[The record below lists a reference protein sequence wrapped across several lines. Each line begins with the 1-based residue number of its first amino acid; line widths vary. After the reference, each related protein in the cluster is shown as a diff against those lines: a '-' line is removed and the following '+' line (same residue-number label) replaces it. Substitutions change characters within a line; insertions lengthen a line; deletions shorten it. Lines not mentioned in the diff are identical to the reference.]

1 MATRASPAASSWLAA
16 ALALLAPGAAHAA
29 DAPAAN
35 EQMQTCFAC
44 HGPEGNS
51 IVPEIPSLAG
61 QPPLFLSNELFQYR
75 EGDRTNEMMSPVAK
89 PLTNADLNRLAAY
102 FSAQKP
108 AEPKRPADAS
118 IAPAAQDLIVRNRC
132 NNCHGPQL
140 AGLQQMP
147 RLAGQQQEYLAAQL
161 RAFRGGTRKDLDG
174 QMAQAAQPLTDA
186 DIDLLANYLSALRA
200 P

>member
-1 MATRASPAASSWLAA
+1 MAARALRSANRLFGA
-16 ALALLAPGAAHAA
+16 ALALLAPGAAFAA
-29 DAPAAN
+29 DVPAAS
-35 EQMQTCFAC
+35 EQVQACFAC
-44 HGPEGNS
+44 HGPQGNS
-51 IVPEIPSLAG
+51 VNPAIPSLAG
-61 QPPLFLSNELFQYR
+61 QPPLFVSNELYQLR
-75 EGDRTNEMMSPVAK
+75 EGDRVSEVMSPLAK
-89 PLTNADLNRLAAY
+89 PLSNADLTALAAY
-102 FSAQKP
+102 FSAQTP
-108 AEPKRPADAS
+108 APPARAADTA
-118 IAPAAQDLIVRNRC
+118 IAPAAQDLIQRNRC
-132 NNCHGPQL
+132 NSCHGPDL